1 MKLLELCNT
10 RAKKSCPDMCKFY
23 VDLAGDDMVT
33 DTGRATTCGRKF
45 KAPSLDTKSTKNE
58 GQFENKGFNGKK
70 FEDFRPKKNI
80 SSLTQTIPRNIRPL
94 NTAVDH
100 GPCNQQEINCRKIEK
115 KHSG

>member
-1 MKLLELCNT
+1 MELCNT

-70 FEDFRPKKNI
+70 FEDFRPKKKHFQPNPDNPTKHTTPKY
-80 SSLTQTIPRNIRPL
+80 SS
-94 NTAVDH
+94 
-100 GPCNQQEINCRKIEK
+100 
-115 KHSG
+115 